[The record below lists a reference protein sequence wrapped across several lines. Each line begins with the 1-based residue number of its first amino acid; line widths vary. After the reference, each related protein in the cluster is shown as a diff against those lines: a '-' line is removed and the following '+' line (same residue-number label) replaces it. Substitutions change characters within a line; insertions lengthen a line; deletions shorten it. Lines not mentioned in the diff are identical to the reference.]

1 MAIFE
6 RIHHVG
12 IAVASI
18 DSALPL
24 YRDLLNMKP
33 GLRKTMVSQ
42 GVEVQFLELP
52 GTLLEL
58 LAPLS
63 EDSVIARFLSRHGS
77 GMHHLAYEVSDIRS
91 TLKELQDTGFDL
103 IDEEPREG
111 AEGKLVAFLRPGS
124 MGGVLVE
131 LQER

>member
-1 MAIFE
+1 MALFD

-18 DSALPL
+18 DAALPL
-24 YRDLLNMKP
+24 YRDRLNMKP
-33 GLRKTMVSQ
+33 GLRTKLASQ
-42 GVEVQFLELP
+42 GVEVQFLELS
-52 GTLLEL
+52 GSLLEL

-77 GMHHLAYEVSDIRS
+77 GMHHLAYEVTDIRDA
-91 TLKELQDTGFDL
+91 LKQLQNRGFEL

-111 AEGKLVAFLRPGS
+111 AEGKLVAFVHPKT

-131 LQER
+131 LQEI